1 MGYKKCAK
9 LLLEQDDILI
19 ITHKNPDGDC
29 MGSAAALC
37 SALRRQGKR
46 AYLFANTQVSRK
58 MLPYVEEF
66 FAPEDFEA
74 MYRVAV
80 DVAAERMFALGF
92 EGEIDMYID
101 HHPGTDRKAAHMLVH
116 PEMASCAQVVMK
128 AIKAMGAVI
137 SPQEAEL
144 LYIALTTDCGCFRY
158 ANTDAAAL
166 DAAAEL
172 VRRGAD
178 CYKISEQFF
187 NLLAPGR
194 MKLEGLMYD
203 DMRFYRDG
211 KLCIVMVTK
220 AMMEKA
226 GATNDDCDDIANVAS
241 RAEGSLMN
249 ITIREMDDGG
259 SKVSIR
265 SKPGISSREVCAV
278 FGGGGHEQASGCC
291 IDAAPKKAREMLLAV
306 IDEVWK

>member
-37 SALRRQGKR
+37 SALRRQGKN
-46 AYLFANTQVSRK
+46 AWLYANPQVGRK
-58 MLPYVEEF
+58 LMPYVQEF
-66 FAPEDFEA
+66 FAPEGFEPK
-74 MYRVAV
+74 YTVAV

-92 EGEIDMYID
+92 EGKVDMYID
-101 HHPGTDRKAAHMLVH
+101 HHPGDERKAEHMLVH

-128 AIKAMGAVI
+128 VIKAMGEVV

-144 LYIALTTDCGCFRY
+144 LYIALSTDCGCFRY

-187 NLLAPGR
+187 NLLTPGR
-194 MKLEGLMYD
+194 MKLEGLMYEN
-203 DMRFYRDG
+203 MRFYREG
-211 KLCIVMVTK
+211 KLCIVCVTK
-220 AMMEKA
+220 DMMAKA
-226 GATNDDCDDIANVAS
+226 GADNDDCDDIASIAS
-241 RAEGSLMN
+241 RAEGSLMS

-259 SKVSIR
+259 CKVSVR
-265 SKPGISSREVCAV
+265 SKPGISSRAVCAV

-291 IDAAPKKAREMLLAV
+291 VDAAPEKVRDMLVAV
-306 IDEVWK
+306 VNEVWK

>member
-9 LLLEQDDILI
+9 LLLEQNDILI

-37 SALRRQGKR
+37 SALRRQGKT
-46 AYLFANTQVSRK
+46 AYLYANSQVNRK

-66 FAPEDFEA
+66 FAPEGFEA
-74 MYRVAV
+74 KYRVAV

-101 HHPGTDRKAAHMLVH
+101 HHPGNERRAANMLVH
-116 PEMASCAQVVMK
+116 PEMAACAQLVMK
-128 AIKAMGAVI
+128 VIKAMGGGITA
-137 SPQEAEL
+137 QEAEL

-166 DAAAEL
+166 EAAAEL
-172 VRRGAD
+172 VRCGAD
-178 CYKISEQFF
+178 CYKISEEFF
-187 NLLAPGR
+187 NLLSPGR
-194 MKLEGLMYD
+194 MKLEGLMYN
-203 DMRFYRDG
+203 DMRFYREG
-211 KLCIVMVTK
+211 KLCIVLVTR

-226 GATNDDCDDIANVAS
+226 GATNDDCDDIANIAC
-241 RAEGSLMN
+241 RAEGSLMS
-249 ITIREMDDGG
+249 ITVKEMDDGS
-259 SKVSIR
+259 SKVSVR

-291 IDAAPKKAREMLLAV
+291 IDAAPEKAGDMLLAV
-306 IDEVWK
+306 VNEVWK